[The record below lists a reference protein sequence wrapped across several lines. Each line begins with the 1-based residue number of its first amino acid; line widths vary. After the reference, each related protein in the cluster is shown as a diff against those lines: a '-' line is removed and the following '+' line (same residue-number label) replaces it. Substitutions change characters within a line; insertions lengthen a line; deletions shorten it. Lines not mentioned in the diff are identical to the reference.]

1 MPEYELTRHGVP
13 APSAMGAKCEAFKDG
28 QIAKKGEFGTVIK
41 YLVIP

>member
-13 APSAMGAKCEAFKDG
+13 APPGMGAKCEAFKGG
-28 QIAKKGEFGTVIK
+28 QIAKKGEFGFVIK